1 VRVRQQNNPG
11 HGIVQIVEPI
21 AGQADHARGYL
32 TVAGWTRE
40 YAQIYSFTSELCK
53 VAGLRACFFFCSTV
67 FLGSL
72 NSASIPRLKLS
83 SASGP
88 SLYSA
93 LAVFKGTTSW
103 NQIKSRPFGLWL
115 F

>member
-1 VRVRQQNNPG
+1 MRVRQQNNPG

-53 VAGLRACFFFCSTV
+53 VAGLRACFFLQYSIFGKFEQCFHPPLETLKCFWAFFVFCSRRV
-67 FLGSL
+67 
-72 NSASIPRLKLS
+72 
-83 SASGP
+83 
-88 SLYSA
+88 
-93 LAVFKGTTSW
+93 
-103 NQIKSRPFGLWL
+103 
-115 F
+115 